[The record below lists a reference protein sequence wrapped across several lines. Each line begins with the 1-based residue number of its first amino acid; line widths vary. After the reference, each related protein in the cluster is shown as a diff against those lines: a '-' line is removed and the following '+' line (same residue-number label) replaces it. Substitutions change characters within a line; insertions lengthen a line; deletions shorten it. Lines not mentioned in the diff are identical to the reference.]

1 MAVTLGD
8 LDVYITGKPA
18 ADLDPGQRAALS
30 DLCAWATAV
39 VDRYIGDAPVPDAIK
54 LAAVRRLSY
63 YDYHT
68 RLARRPAD
76 GGMLDARFR
85 RDAPIG
91 PLRASGAMSLLSPW
105 KVRGVG
111 VPS

>member
-1 MAVTLGD
+1 MHMPRTYPLHALPALVDLHGWAV
-8 LDVYITGKPA
+8 A
-18 ADLDPGQRAALS
+18 M
-30 DLCAWATAV
+30 
-39 VDRYIGDAPVPDAIK
+39 VDRYLGESPGVPDAIK
-54 LAAVRRLSY
+54 LAAVRRLAY

>member
-1 MAVTLGD
+1 MAVGIGD
-8 LDVYITGKPA
+8 LAVHVTGKA
-18 ADLDPGQRAALS
+18 EAELDPGQRAALV
-30 DLCAWATAV
+30 DLH
-39 VDRYIGDAPVPDAIK
+39 
-54 LAAVRRLSY
+54 
-63 YDYHT
+63 HT
-68 RLARRPAD
+68 RLSRRPAD

-91 PLRASGAMSLLSPW
+91 PLRGSGALSLLSPW